1 MHVSSMYDELQY
13 TLLDASAW
21 CQTHQKNISNKLN
34 KCGENTAK
42 EPNPAS
48 LNYNIHPAV
57 SAVIGSLLSQVALP
71 QM

>member
-1 MHVSSMYDELQY
+1 MHVSSMYHELQY

-21 CQTHQKNISNKLN
+21 FQTHQKNISNK
-34 KCGENTAK
+34 CGENTTK

-48 LNYNIHPAV
+48 LNYKIHPAV